1 MEKLKSILADKILD
15 LSTENGD
22 LVKAKIDK
30 IQRFR
35 DFANACQT
43 LMIKYPQIEEELI
56 AMVKA
61 DDYDTKV
68 ASSRVDSV
76 IRMSDAMA
84 TQPQQIQIPMVE
96 ESCADTAEEVIEVLE
111 TVADEQEKEID
122 ANEEFV
128 NKNIIEENSVEESI
142 GVDFEKNAFEDDT
155 TEYLDTKSSNI
166 EDVDF
171 EIIDTTTEEDGE
183 ESEEIIETETFI
195 NPDITSDSETEDQI
209 KDQEESEPETVI
221 GIEESVSEPELSV
234 ANIVETEDTDELS
247 EEEIN
252 AAKRKKIIKRVLQ
265 LLVITLAVVILIFI
279 INFVRNNWQTVLIVL
294 GVALV
299 MLLGVWYL
307 KRKLK

>member
-22 LVKAKIDK
+22 LVKVKIDK

-76 IRMSDAMA
+76 IRMADIMK
-84 TQPQQIQIPMVE
+84 TQPQQTQTLI
-96 ESCADTAEEVIEVLE
+96 AEETVSETEEKVIETPE
-111 TVADEQEKEID
+111 TVTKDLEEETD
-122 ANEEFV
+122 A
-128 NKNIIEENSVEESI
+128 EENTVDENIEDNI
-142 GVDFEKNAFEDDT
+142 TGVGFEKNAFEEDT
-155 TEYLDTKSSNI
+155 TEYIDTASSNV
-166 EDVDF
+166 EDVEF
-171 EIIDTTTEEDGE
+171 EIIDSTNKEDDE
-183 ESEEIIETETFI
+183 VFENVVETEAYT
-195 NPDITSDSETEDQI
+195 NSDITS
-209 KDQEESEPETVI
+209 EPESGSLTVT
-221 GIEESVSEPELSV
+221 EPEVAIEIENSESDPELAV
-234 ANIVETEDTDELS
+234 ANIIEIENTEELS

-294 GVALV
+294 GIALV

>member
-22 LVKAKIDK
+22 LVKAKIDR

-76 IRMSDAMA
+76 IRMADAMKS
-84 TQPQQIQIPMVE
+84 QHQHSQISVVE
-96 ESCADTAEEVIEVLE
+96 ETIPDTAVEVIEALE
-111 TVADEQEKEID
+111 TVADEQDKEINVD
-122 ANEEFV
+122 ENTINED
-128 NKNIIEENSVEESI
+128 IIEENFENDYFSENI
-142 GVDFEKNAFEDDT
+142 EKNAFEEDT
-155 TEYLDTKSSNI
+155 TEYLDAEPSNI
-166 EDVDF
+166 EDVEF
-171 EIIDTTTEEDGE
+171 EIIDTTTEDKGV
-183 ESEEIIETETFI
+183 ESKETVETEIYTDSNI
-195 NPDITSDSETEDQI
+195 PSESDIEIEEQT
-209 KDQEESEPETVI
+209 ESEPD
-221 GIEESVSEPELSV
+221 PELTV
-234 ANIVETEDTDELS
+234 ANIVEIENTDELS

-252 AAKRKKIIKRVLQ
+252 AAKRKKIIKRILQ

-294 GVALV
+294 GIALV